1 MKWLMPVILGLWLG
15 QLGHAADVPAEYQVV
30 NCFSPQ
36 IQDGGYLLNVKT
48 EGTRYVAELS
58 QVGYVGATAPESV
71 PVKFDGILVKGTCE
85 LSLTQENSVP
95 GHGLRLTLRGSGHGA
110 PMSGRLAGRAAS
122 ELTCFV
128 AREILDKFCLQESGN

>member
-36 IQDGGYLLNVKT
+36 IHDSGYLLNVKT
-48 EGTRYVAELS
+48 EGARYVAEIS
-58 QVGYVGATAPESV
+58 QVGYAGATAPESV
-71 PVKFDGILVKGTCE
+71 PVRFDGTLVKGRCE
-85 LSLTQENSVP
+85 LSVTRENSLP
-95 GHGLRLTLRGSGHGA
+95 GHGLSLTLRGSGRGA
-110 PMSGRLAGRAAS
+110 AMSGRLNGEAAS

-128 AREILDKFCLQESGN
+128 APEILDKYCSKN